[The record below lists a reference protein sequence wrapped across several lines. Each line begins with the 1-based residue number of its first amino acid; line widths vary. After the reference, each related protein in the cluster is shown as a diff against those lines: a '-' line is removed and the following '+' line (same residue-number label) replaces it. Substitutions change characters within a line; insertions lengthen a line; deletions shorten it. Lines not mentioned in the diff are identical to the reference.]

1 MFGEEKRIL
10 KLEKSDRKPVTG
22 GIIWYIMRTSG
33 TTGQEKCKVIWC
45 METEDMAMAEILRKR
60 SETDKAYQWKIEDL
74 YENDELW
81 QRDYELLKQKTGEFE
96 QFRGRLKEGSRL
108 FLDALRGMDELNM
121 RFEKVY
127 VYANQRLHEDTGNSR
142 YLFPVS
148 SCSL

>member
-1 MFGEEKRIL
+1 M
-10 KLEKSDRKPVTG
+10 
-22 GIIWYIMRTSG
+22 
-33 TTGQEKCKVIWC
+33 IWC

-81 QRDYELLKQKTGEFE
+81 QRDYELLKQKIGEFE
-96 QFRGRLKEGSRL
+96 QFRERLKEGSRL

-121 RFEKVY
+121 RFEKIY

-142 YLFPVS
+142 YQELSGKAQTLMVQ
-148 SCSL
+148 LYGA

>member
-33 TTGQEKCKVIWC
+33 TAGQEKCKMIWC

-81 QRDYELLKQKTGEFE
+81 QRDYELLKQKIGEFE
-96 QFRGRLKEGSRL
+96 QFRERLKE
-108 FLDALRGMDELNM
+108 
-121 RFEKVY
+121 
-127 VYANQRLHEDTGNSR
+127 
-142 YLFPVS
+142 
-148 SCSL
+148 